1 MSKGIDA
8 LNNLLLEIS
17 EVVIDEK
24 TMLPGFKL
32 PKHQCERIEIVK
44 KELRALEIIVTKKV
58 NLYGDDLYANGVY
71 GLNYYSTYQHYKAS
85 CEKLRYKKKSILTEE
100 EFNLLKEVLK

>member
-1 MSKGIDA
+1 MSKGLEA
-8 LNNLLLEIS
+8 LNELCAHINAEDMG
-17 EVVIDEK
+17 DE
-24 TMLPGFKL
+24 TYFFNGND
-32 PKHQCERIEIVK
+32 ERDYKIIE

-71 GLNYYSTYQHYKAS
+71 GLNYYSTYEHYKAS

-100 EFNLLKEVLK
+100 EFKLLKEVLK

>member
-1 MSKGIDA
+1 MSKGLEA
-8 LNNLLLEIS
+8 LDRLVQDVFNS
-17 EVVIDEK
+17 CDSDEVLTDYKI
-24 TMLPGFKL
+24 
-32 PKHQCERIEIVK
+32 IE
-44 KELRALEIIVTKKV
+44 KELKALEIIVTKKV